1 MIDKVA
7 IMNKARKEYSQQHE
21 VKVKEEARRTFNQ
34 YRNNSLF
41 IAGIMLYWAEGM
53 MSNAARGS
61 RYTLALSNSKYELLK
76 IYCSF
81 IRRFLN
87 LPDKKL
93 RARLFLYPDLKE
105 NKLKRFWSKNLNIPI
120 FQFNKSIV
128 LNSRTHLTKNRL
140 RHGTCG
146 VLANSRDARITIET
160 WIDCFYKHNVSKS
173 DKMRE

>member
-1 MIDKVA
+1 MIDKVS

-21 VKVKEEARRTFNQ
+21 ITVREEAKRTFNQ
-34 YRNNSLF
+34 YKDTPLF
-41 IAGIMLYWAEGM
+41 VAGIMLYWAEGM

-93 RARLFLYPDLKE
+93 RACLFLYPDLKE
-105 NKLKRFWSKNLNIPI
+105 SRIKRFWSKKLCVPI
-120 FQFNKSIV
+120 SQFNKSII
-128 LNSRTHLTKNRL
+128 LNSRARITKNRL
-140 RHGTCG
+140 LYGTCKI
-146 VLANSRDARITIET
+146 LANSRDARIIMET
-160 WIDCFYKHNVSKS
+160 WIGCFYKYNLSKS